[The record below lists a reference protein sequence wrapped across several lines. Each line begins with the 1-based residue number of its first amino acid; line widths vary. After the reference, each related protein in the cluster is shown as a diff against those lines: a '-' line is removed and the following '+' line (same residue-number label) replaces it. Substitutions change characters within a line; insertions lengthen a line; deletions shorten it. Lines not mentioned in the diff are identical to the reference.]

1 MRCFEPFNYI
11 LFFFVIL
18 CTSVSCNDDEKNEE
32 EIMTLTIS
40 PHKEKIHDPVINV
53 DNLYESKDGI
63 DSDNRIAIVDFDD
76 IYEEGYRYVVEVKAV
91 KKHNGKPYED
101 EIYTYDYYLIR
112 VLEKLK
118 E

>member
-40 PHKEKIHDPVINV
+40 PHKEKIHDPVNAVNIQ
-53 DNLYESKDGI
+53 DLLILMIFMRKGI
-63 DSDNRIAIVDFDD
+63 
-76 IYEEGYRYVVEVKAV
+76 GM
-91 KKHNGKPYED
+91 
-101 EIYTYDYYLIR
+101 L
-112 VLEKLK
+112 LK
-118 E
+118 